1 MSRTFCRFM
10 KTFCR
15 LIKSRQQNAKKAI
28 SREGQQNLLL
38 LKVLLLLV
46 IDRSFHNEGGAIRTL
61 LVAPLEDM
69 FRLHRYAF

>member
-1 MSRTFCRFM
+1 MSRTFCKFM
-10 KTFCR
+10 KIFCK

-28 SREGQQNLLL
+28 SRGGQQNLLL
-38 LKVLLLLV
+38 LKVLSLLV

-69 FRLHRYAF
+69 FKLRRYVF